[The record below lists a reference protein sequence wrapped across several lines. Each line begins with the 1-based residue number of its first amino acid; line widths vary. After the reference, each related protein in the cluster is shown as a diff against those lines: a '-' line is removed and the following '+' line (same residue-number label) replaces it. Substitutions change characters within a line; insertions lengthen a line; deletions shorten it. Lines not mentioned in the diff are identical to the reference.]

1 MGRIAANETL
11 KGFNCTLHFA
21 KTIFSPNQNHL
32 SVLSVVV
39 AFALEARKANQQWF
53 SNAKHWRALSDQPAG
68 DYFIRFD
75 KKMKRKFR
83 NIKAKKDNQQ
93 WTCNVTLGQ
102 IFDRYLILLS
112 FCAATPFLLIE
123 SSSTP
128 WSSTE
133 TPLWASYR
141 QGRKEKG
148 AAVDSKIEKKPK
160 GRDTSR
166 DGEDCVKGGAVKK
179 MRHCTAPSL
188 LLPPS
193 IFKRELEAKNLIN
206 SFAAEAGKSSGTKA
220 RTHKKIFIC

>member
-1 MGRIAANETL
+1 MPNTGGRSRT
-11 KGFNCTLHFA
+11 
-21 KTIFSPNQNHL
+21 NQ
-32 SVLSVVV
+32 
-39 AFALEARKANQQWF
+39 LEITSLDLTRRWKE
-53 SNAKHWRALSDQPAG
+53 SSEIL
-68 DYFIRFD
+68 
-75 KKMKRKFR
+75 KRKREKRWSAMNLQCDSWSDIWSLSYSSQLLCSNSFS
-83 NIKAKKDNQQ
+83 AD
-93 WTCNVTLGQ
+93 WE
-102 IFDRYLILLS
+102 LIHLL
-112 FCAATPFLLIE
+112 
-123 SSSTP
+123 P

-133 TPLWASYR
+133 TPLWASNR

-166 DGEDCVKGGAVKK
+166 DGEDCVKGGAFKK

>member
-1 MGRIAANETL
+1 MPNTGGRSRT
-11 KGFNCTLHFA
+11 
-21 KTIFSPNQNHL
+21 NQ
-32 SVLSVVV
+32 
-39 AFALEARKANQQWF
+39 LEITSLDLTRRWKE
-53 SNAKHWRALSDQPAG
+53 SSEIL
-68 DYFIRFD
+68 
-75 KKMKRKFR
+75 KRKREKRWSAMNLQGDSWSDIWSLSYSSQLLCSNSFSADWELIHPLEFHR
-83 NIKAKKDNQQ
+83 NP
-93 WTCNVTLGQ
+93 
-102 IFDRYLILLS
+102 LS
-112 FCAATPFLLIE
+112 
-123 SSSTP
+123 
-128 WSSTE
+128 
-133 TPLWASYR
+133 ASNR
-141 QGRKEKG
+141 QERKEKG